1 MQQSKKVNVR
11 YITFTAVMAAL
22 VFVFTFTFKIPLG
35 TGYTHLGD
43 MMIFLAAWLL
53 GGKKAAPAAGLG
65 ACLADLVLAVAIC
78 CLIAEKAMHRSLL
91 GYGVGAVAGGAF
103 QIGAYTL
110 AKVLMYDKTY
120 ALTTLPELAIQTAVG
135 IAVAGVLVVILTK
148 SGAGAKLQ
156 RMAGGAGKEAKAA

>member
-65 ACLADLVLAVAIC
+65 ACLPIWPWLC
-78 CLIAEKAMHRSLL
+78 RRW
-91 GYGVGAVAGGAF
+91 
-103 QIGAYTL
+103 
-110 AKVLMYDKTY
+110 
-120 ALTTLPELAIQTAVG
+120 LPP
-135 IAVAGVLVVILTK
+135 
-148 SGAGAKLQ
+148 SSSNSWPWPS
-156 RMAGGAGKEAKAA
+156 AA

>member
-43 MMIFLAAWLL
+43 MMIFLAAWM
-53 GGKKAAPAAGLG
+53 APTFIIKF
-65 ACLADLVLAVAIC
+65 LAVAIC

>member
-53 GGKKAAPAAGLG
+53 AAKRQPLLPDWAPAWP
-65 ACLADLVLAVAIC
+65 IWPW
-78 CLIAEKAMHRSLL
+78 AMPP
-91 GYGVGAVAGGAF
+91 GW
-103 QIGAYTL
+103 
-110 AKVLMYDKTY
+110 
-120 ALTTLPELAIQTAVG
+120 LPPL
-135 IAVAGVLVVILTK
+135 
-148 SGAGAKLQ
+148 SSSS
-156 RMAGGAGKEAKAA
+156 

>member
-53 GGKKAAPAAGLG
+53 GGKKAAPAAWP
-65 ACLADLVLAVAIC
+65 IWPW
-78 CLIAEKAMHRSLL
+78 AMPP
-91 GYGVGAVAGGAF
+91 GW
-103 QIGAYTL
+103 
-110 AKVLMYDKTY
+110 
-120 ALTTLPELAIQTAVG
+120 LPPL
-135 IAVAGVLVVILTK
+135 
-148 SGAGAKLQ
+148 SSSSWPWPS
-156 RMAGGAGKEAKAA
+156 AA

>member
-53 GGKKAAPAAGLG
+53 GGKKAAPAAGFSYRFLWRLG
-65 ACLADLVLAVAIC
+65 RRGLYRREA
-78 CLIAEKAMHRSLL
+78 
-91 GYGVGAVAGGAF
+91 AGTNG
-103 QIGAYTL
+103 
-110 AKVLMYDKTY
+110 
-120 ALTTLPELAIQTAVG
+120 
-135 IAVAGVLVVILTK
+135 
-148 SGAGAKLQ
+148 
-156 RMAGGAGKEAKAA
+156 

>member
-1 MQQSKKVNVR
+1 MQQSKKVNIR

-65 ACLADLVLAVAIC
+65 ACLADLALGYAAWMAPTFIIKFLAVAIC

-91 GYGVGAVAGGAF
+91 GYGVGA
-103 QIGAYTL
+103 
-110 AKVLMYDKTY
+110 
-120 ALTTLPELAIQTAVG
+120 
-135 IAVAGVLVVILTK
+135 
-148 SGAGAKLQ
+148 KLQ

>member
-53 GGKKAAPAAGLG
+53 GYAAWMAPTFIIKF
-65 ACLADLVLAVAIC
+65 LAVAIC

>member
-53 GGKKAAPAAGLG
+53 GDPTAKREGR
-65 ACLADLVLAVAIC
+65 IS

>member
-53 GGKKAAPAAGLG
+53 GGKKAAPAAGL
-65 ACLADLVLAVAIC
+65 APAW
-78 CLIAEKAMHRSLL
+78 LIWPWAMPPGWPPPLSSN
-91 GYGVGAVAGGAF
+91 AW
-103 QIGAYTL
+103 
-110 AKVLMYDKTY
+110 
-120 ALTTLPELAIQTAVG
+120 PWP
-135 IAVAGVLVVILTK
+135 
-148 SGAGAKLQ
+148 S
-156 RMAGGAGKEAKAA
+156 AA

>member
-65 ACLADLVLAVAIC
+65 ACLADLALGLS
-78 CLIAEKAMHRSLL
+78 LIH
-91 GYGVGAVAGGAF
+91 
-103 QIGAYTL
+103 I
-110 AKVLMYDKTY
+110 
-120 ALTTLPELAIQTAVG
+120 
-135 IAVAGVLVVILTK
+135 
-148 SGAGAKLQ
+148 
-156 RMAGGAGKEAKAA
+156 

>member
-53 GGKKAAPAAGLG
+53 GGKKAAPAARTG
-65 ACLADLVLAVAIC
+65 
-78 CLIAEKAMHRSLL
+78 R
-91 GYGVGAVAGGAF
+91 
-103 QIGAYTL
+103 
-110 AKVLMYDKTY
+110 
-120 ALTTLPELAIQTAVG
+120 LPG
-135 IAVAGVLVVILTK
+135 
-148 SGAGAKLQ
+148 
-156 RMAGGAGKEAKAA
+156 

>member
-53 GGKKAAPAAGLG
+53 GGKKAAPAAGTG
-65 ACLADLVLAVAIC
+65 NPDRRRHCGCRCTGRDFNQERRRC
-78 CLIAEKAMHRSLL
+78 QIAA
-91 GYGVGAVAGGAF
+91 YG
-103 QIGAYTL
+103 
-110 AKVLMYDKTY
+110 
-120 ALTTLPELAIQTAVG
+120 
-135 IAVAGVLVVILTK
+135 
-148 SGAGAKLQ
+148 
-156 RMAGGAGKEAKAA
+156 RRRR

>member
-65 ACLADLVLAVAIC
+65 ACLLS
-78 CLIAEKAMHRSLL
+78 LIH
-91 GYGVGAVAGGAF
+91 
-103 QIGAYTL
+103 I
-110 AKVLMYDKTY
+110 
-120 ALTTLPELAIQTAVG
+120 
-135 IAVAGVLVVILTK
+135 
-148 SGAGAKLQ
+148 
-156 RMAGGAGKEAKAA
+156 

>member
-53 GGKKAAPAAGLG
+53 GGKKGSPCCPDWAPAW
-65 ACLADLVLAVAIC
+65 
-78 CLIAEKAMHRSLL
+78 LIWPWAMPP
-91 GYGVGAVAGGAF
+91 GW
-103 QIGAYTL
+103 
-110 AKVLMYDKTY
+110 
-120 ALTTLPELAIQTAVG
+120 LPPL
-135 IAVAGVLVVILTK
+135 
-148 SGAGAKLQ
+148 SSSS
-156 RMAGGAGKEAKAA
+156 

>member
-43 MMIFLAAWLL
+43 MMIFLAVWLL

-65 ACLADLVLAVAIC
+65 ACLADLALGYAAWYGLGRAFIEGLRMDSLYWGPFRVSQVLAGISCVA
-78 CLIAEKAMHRSLL
+78 
-91 GYGVGAVAGGAF
+91 AVAVLLWQGF
-103 QIGAYTL
+103 RPHDP
-110 AKVLMYDKTY
+110 AKM
-120 ALTTLPELAIQTAVG
+120 
-135 IAVAGVLVVILTK
+135 LVNQ
-148 SGAGAKLQ
+148 A
-156 RMAGGAGKEAKAA
+156 KEAKSEEAPKTEDETHENEG